1 MTDKQGCTGPVGE
14 PPVEPGLCE
23 RLERCEVVY
32 YPVSPFALPQGDDQR
47 FLLDQKLARGSHK
60 NISFDPY
67 KDRLTNY
74 HKHSPGQGARLRDL
88 IRNFSRQ
95 ATAWLSTV
103 LPEYAAAWQLDRA
116 TLRPE
121 EEATRR
127 LRLTARNDL
136 LHVDAFPTR
145 PTNGRRILRLFANV
159 NPSEPRIW
167 VTSEPF
173 ARLLDRYGREVGLPA
188 RSGLPWTAR
197 LHDQVGRLFDPERPP
212 RSVYDDFMLRF
223 HGFLKANNTFQ
234 EHCPK
239 RYWTFPPGSVW
250 VAFTDAVCHAV
261 LRGRSALEH
270 SYFVPPESLHMPAGA
285 PAACLQRACGRPVL
299 NAA

>member
-1 MTDKQGCTGPVGE
+1 MTDKQVHTGAGSDTPTE
-14 PPVEPGLCE
+14 PALSE
-23 RLERCEVVY
+23 RLERSEVVFF
-32 YPVSPFALPQGDDQR
+32 PVSPFALPQGDDQR
-47 FLLDQKLARGSHK
+47 FLLEQKLARGSHK
-60 NISFDPY
+60 NVSFDPV
-67 KDRLTNY
+67 KDKVTNY
-74 HKHSPGQGARLRDL
+74 HKRTPAQAERLHAL
-88 IRNFSRQ
+88 LQNFAQQ
-95 ATAWLSTV
+95 ATAWLSTA
-103 LPEYAAAWQLDRA
+103 LPEYAGAWQLDRA

-145 PTNGRRILRLFANV
+145 PTNGRRILRLFANI

-173 ARLLDRYGREVGLPA
+173 ARLLERYGREVGLPA
-188 RSGLPWTAR
+188 RTGLPWSSR
-197 LHDQVGRLFDPERPP
+197 LHDHVGRLFDPSRPA
-212 RSVYDDFMLRF
+212 RSVYDDFMRRF
-223 HGFLKANNTFQ
+223 HDFLKANNTFQ

-270 SYFVPPESLHMPAGA
+270 SYFVPPESLRMPAAA